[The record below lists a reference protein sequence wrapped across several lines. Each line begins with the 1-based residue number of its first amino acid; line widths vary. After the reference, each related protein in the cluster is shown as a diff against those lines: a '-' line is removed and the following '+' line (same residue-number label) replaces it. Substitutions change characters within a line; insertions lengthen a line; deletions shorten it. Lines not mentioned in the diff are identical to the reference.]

1 MSDFLNIIKMF
12 FAFLYFISLIRAD
25 CDANQQ
31 SSLYAFEDGSN
42 LNNVVN
48 YLKFNQKFKYFKK
61 EYSGLKIGKNGAC
74 LLVNKRDFNDDFL
87 LFNLSQSNKPFIA
100 PFWSDIKDYD
110 QIFYK
115 IVNDESVLKAI
126 LFDINCNERYKS
138 FNSKSAVLITWFEVL
153 PYGYAT
159 TNRNTFQLVLIANE
173 KFSFIIFKYGLI
185 EWTHSKKS
193 KNIIGYNSGIGK
205 IFDLTN
211 TIDIKDGNFYK
222 IFRVDSEG
230 NYNLT

>member
-1 MSDFLNIIKMF
+1 MSDFFNMIKIF
-12 FAFLYFISLIRAD
+12 FAFHYFISLTNAE
-25 CDANQQ
+25 CDTNQQ

-42 LNNVVN
+42 LNNVVD
-48 YLKFNQKFKYFKK
+48 YLKFNQKFKYFNK

-74 LLVNKRDFNDDFL
+74 LLTNRKDFNDDFL
-87 LFNLSQSNKPFIA
+87 LFNLNQSNKPFLA

-110 QIFYK
+110 QIFFK
-115 IVNDESVLKAI
+115 IVTDESVLKAI
-126 LFDINCNERYKS
+126 LFDINCNERYRS
-138 FNSKSAVLITWFEVL
+138 FNSKMAVLITWFEVL

-159 TNRNTFQLVLIANE
+159 SNKNTFQLVLISNE

-185 EWTHSKKS
+185 QWTHSKKS

-211 TIDIKDGNFYK
+211 NIDIKNGSFYK
-222 IFRVDSEG
+222 IFRVDLEG
-230 NYNLT
+230 N